1 MFDLVVLV
9 GFRCV
14 WFVFHC
20 VVGLLFVGVSVT
32 LVFVDWCALGC

>member
-20 VVGLLFVGVSVT
+20 VVGFAVCRCVCRFGV
-32 LVFVDWCALGC
+32 C